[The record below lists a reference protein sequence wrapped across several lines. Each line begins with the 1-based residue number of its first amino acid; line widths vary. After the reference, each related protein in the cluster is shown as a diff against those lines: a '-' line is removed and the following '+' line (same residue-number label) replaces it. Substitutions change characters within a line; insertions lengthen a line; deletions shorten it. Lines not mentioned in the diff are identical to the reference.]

1 MTSSRPSIELTYLS
15 IMLNEISQL
24 AVKLLIMSKIS
35 LLLTLIE
42 SLIDIYFIR
51 ETFTLSSVNI

>member
-1 MTSSRPSIELTYLS
+1 
-15 IMLNEISQL
+15 MLNEISQL